1 MTRSK
6 GKNPITGLERSM
18 TSAELD
24 DIRGMKQEAEATLKH
39 VETHNVG
46 GAGEAIDKGRIRQEI
61 ARYDAIINAGSP
73 KVARGLSKDRMVA
86 EAKELE
92 AAMQKNMPSRFE
104 MDHPERNPGAVQKH
118 LKWEKRNMA
127 NIPRY
132 KEIMRTLEPDDPTAT
147 NIDRLRNEK

>member
-1 MTRSK
+1 MTRGK

-18 TSAELD
+18 TTAELD

-39 VETHNVG
+39 VETHNVS
-46 GAGEAIDKGRIRQEI
+46 GAGEMVDKGKLKAEI
-61 ARYDAIINAGSP
+61 AKYDAIIHEGSP
-73 KVARGLSKDRMVA
+73 KQVRGMSKDRMIA
-86 EAKELE
+86 EAKQLE
-92 AAMQKNMPSRFE
+92 ESMQKNMPSRFE

-118 LKWEKRNMA
+118 LKWEKRNA
-127 NIPRY
+127 VNIPRY